1 MKRLMGI
8 VMAAILVAALAGCTE
23 KPQPADRFSR
33 YIELWNKQEF
43 DKMYDYLSKDA
54 KASVS
59 KKEFTE
65 RYKKIYGDL
74 QIKNLKVS
82 FKKPKEDKQAE
93 GEEAS
98 YGFTAKMD
106 SMAGSIEFG
115 HDAYLVKEER
125 DKEENWY
132 VDWNT
137 TYIFPQLGKGDKLSI
152 STQQPVRGEIFDR
165 NGNPLATTGLVY
177 EVGIVPKDM
186 EGQEAETKKQLS
198 KLLNMPEESIE
209 KAVTASW
216 VKPEYFV
223 PLKKVSMQ
231 EETLIAELIKLKPVQ
246 TKKVESRIYPY
257 GKAAAHLIGYV
268 GKATAED
275 LEKLK
280 DKGYSSG
287 DLIGKRGLEQVFE
300 EQLRGEPGVQ
310 VLIDQEAG
318 GQEVLAEKPV
328 VDGQPVKL
336 TVDADLQVKI
346 MNAMK
351 EEVGAAAA
359 IHPKTGETLALVSMP
374 TFDPNDAVFGMS
386 AAEWKAL
393 NEHKDQPLNTRFNK
407 KYAPGSV
414 IKPLTAGV
422 ALTANAIDPAETMNV
437 KGKQWQK
444 DASWGGY
451 FVTRVSDAANVNLE
465 KALVLSDNI
474 YFAQTALK
482 LGKEKFAEGMKKL
495 GFGDD
500 FGYPFPLNASQT
512 GGLDKDMLLADAG
525 YGQAQLEMNIVHLA
539 ASYTPFL
546 NNGNM
551 LKPVLLLDD
560 EKSQVLQE
568 QAISPEAAATV
579 GPILRKVVAG
589 GTAKDAE
596 IKGYPLS
603 GKTGTAEVIK
613 QAQGEKGKENGWFVA
628 YNAEKGDLL
637 VAMMVENVLDRG
649 GSGIPVKMV
658 KNIFEGVK

>member
-1 MKRLMGI
+1 MKRLLGI
-8 VMAAILVAALAGCTE
+8 IMAVILAAALAGCTE

-33 YIELWNKQEF
+33 YIDLWNKQDF

-59 KKEFTE
+59 KQEFTD

-74 QIKNLKVS
+74 QIKDLKVS
-82 FKKPKEDKQAE
+82 FKKPKEDKQGE

-106 SMAGSIEFG
+106 SIAGPIEFG
-115 HDAYLVKEER
+115 HDAFLVKEER
-125 DKEENWY
+125 DKKENWY

-137 TYIFPQLGKGDKLSI
+137 NYIFPQLGKGDKISI
-152 STQQPVRGEIFDR
+152 VTQQPVRGEIFDR
-165 NGNPLATTGLVY
+165 NGKPLATTGDVY
-177 EVGIVPKDM
+177 EVGVVPKDM
-186 EGQEAETKKQLS
+186 AGKEAETKKQLS

-223 PLKKVSMQ
+223 PLKKIPIEDALVN
-231 EETLIAELIKLKPVQ
+231 ELIKLEPVQ
-246 TKKVESRIYPY
+246 TKRVEARIYPY
-257 GKAAAHLIGYV
+257 GEAAAHLIGYV
-268 GKATAED
+268 GAATAED

-287 DLIGKRGLEQVFE
+287 DLIGKRGLEQMFE
-300 EQLRGEPGVQ
+300 EQLRGEPGIRI
-310 VLIDQEAG
+310 LIKQEAG
-318 GQEVLAEKPV
+318 GEEVLAEKQV
-328 VDGQPVKL
+328 VNGQPVKL
-336 TVDADLQVKI
+336 TVDAELQAKI
-346 MNAMK
+346 TNEMK
-351 EEVGAAAA
+351 GEQGAAAA
-359 IHPKTGETLALVSMP
+359 INPKTGETLALVSMP
-374 TFDPNDAVFGMS
+374 TFDPNNYVLGMS
-386 AAEWKAL
+386 ADERKKL
-393 NEHKDQPLNTRFNK
+393 NEDPAQPLLTRFNR

-414 IKPLTAGV
+414 IKPLVAGT
-422 ALTANAIDPAETMNV
+422 ALTAKAINPADMMNV
-437 KGKQWQK
+437 KGKKWQK
-444 DASWGGY
+444 DSSWGGY
-451 FVTRVSDAANVNLE
+451 NVTRVTEADNVNLE
-465 KALVLSDNI
+465 KALMLSDNI

-482 LGKEKFAEGMKKL
+482 LGKEKFAEGMKNL
-495 GFGDD
+495 GFGED

-512 GGLDKDMLLADAG
+512 GSLDEEMLLADAG

-539 ASYTPFL
+539 AAYTPFL

-551 LKPVLLLDD
+551 IKPVLQLDD
-560 EKSQVLQE
+560 AKSQVLHE

-589 GTAKDAE
+589 GTAKAAE
-596 IKGYPLS
+596 IPGYPLS
-603 GKTGTAEVIK
+603 GKTGTAEIK
-613 QAQGEKGKENGWFVA
+613 DNQGEKGKENGWFVA

-649 GSGIPVKMV
+649 GSGVPAKIVKKV
-658 KNIFEGVK
+658 FEGVK